1 MLIFELRHKI
11 SSNVLFSN
19 LTPTELEESVLEE
32 SRNIH
37 IAIDTL
43 ELYRISS
50 SILVETE
57 GNISRPVVL
66 QDILS
71 WSYIEKIRIT
81 AFYLK
86 INLRPWLICYIQ
98 FLVYFHSLLF
108 IRFEFNF
115 ANAKSN
121 RSNMSPWLL
130 KRSKRFL
137 TIWLIPFQMTVSK
150 LLESAHLLIIIN
162 FPKLSKPNL
171 SSNTTQSSH
180 PIRPKLTPQQK
191 QGCQSF

>member
-86 INLRPWLICYIQ
+86 INLRP
-98 FLVYFHSLLF
+98 
-108 IRFEFNF
+108 
-115 ANAKSN
+115 
-121 RSNMSPWLL
+121 
-130 KRSKRFL
+130 
-137 TIWLIPFQMTVSK
+137 
-150 LLESAHLLIIIN
+150 
-162 FPKLSKPNL
+162 
-171 SSNTTQSSH
+171 
-180 PIRPKLTPQQK
+180 
-191 QGCQSF
+191 